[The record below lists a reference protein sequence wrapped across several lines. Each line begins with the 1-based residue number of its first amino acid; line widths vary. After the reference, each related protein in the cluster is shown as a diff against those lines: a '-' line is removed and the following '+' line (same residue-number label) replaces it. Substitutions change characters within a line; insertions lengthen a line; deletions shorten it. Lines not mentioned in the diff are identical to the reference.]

1 MDCGFQGPYPSN
13 YVALKLRIGETQP
26 LYLFSVM
33 MCWIADCF
41 PQERSLQYP
50 Y

>member
-1 MDCGFQGPYPSN
+1 MDRGFEGPYPSK
-13 YVALKLRIGETQP
+13 YVALKLRIGGSQT

-41 PQERSLQYP
+41 PQERSLQDP